1 MGILDE
7 IFAQVGQ
14 SRGAAQPGQGGGGSS
29 GGQNAIVIALQE
41 LLKNSCGDPTAAP
54 DNAGQGTTR
63 DVAPPPTPASGR
75 AAQETDLINGLNGML
90 LKLQDSG
97 LDDVI
102 KSWLGTGQN
111 APVAPKDL
119 GAALGRENV
128 RQAADQAGIPPDG
141 LLTQLSKAIPGLI
154 DRLTPNGR
162 LPNTQEISDMLRKR

>member
-1 MGILDE
+1 M
-7 IFAQVGQ
+7 
-14 SRGAAQPGQGGGGSS
+14 
-29 GGQNAIVIALQE
+29 LQ
-41 LLKNSCGDPTAAP
+41 
-54 DNAGQGTTR
+54 
-63 DVAPPPTPASGR
+63 
-75 AAQETDLINGLNGML
+75 
-90 LKLQDSG
+90 KLQNSG

-128 RQAADQAGIPPDG
+128 RQAADQAGIPPDD
-141 LLTQLSKAIPGLI
+141 LLTQLSKALPGLI